1 MTVPSIKA
9 AARDLIDKLPEGST
23 WDDLI
28 RGIYIQQT
36 IEAGLADSTAGRVK
50 SVAAGRSM
58 TWFYG

>member
-9 AARDLIDKLPEGST
+9 TVRDLIDKLPEGST

-50 SVAAGRSM
+50 SVAEVRSM
-58 TWFYG
+58 TWLHG

>member
-9 AARDLIDKLPEGST
+9 TVRDLIDKLPEGST

-36 IEAGLADSTAGRVK
+36 IEARLADSTAGRVK
-50 SVAAGRSM
+50 SVAEVRSM
-58 TWFYG
+58 FRLPR